1 MRALCA
7 GDYSGV
13 SASVTF
19 SSGQTERRLTLTATD
34 DEVDEEDETV
44 TLGFG
49 TLPERVTPGAQ
60 NTATLTLTDNDTRAV
75 TVSPTKLEVTEGG
88 SESYTVVLR
97 SEPTDDV
104 TVAVTVPEGT
114 DVSVDEAT
122 LTFTS
127 TTWNGGWRRR

>member
-1 MRALCA
+1 M
-7 GDYSGV
+7 

-19 SSGQTERRLTLTATD
+19 SSGQTEQRFTVTATD

-49 TLPERVTPGAQ
+49 TLPERVTPGTQ
-60 NTATLTLTDNDTRAV
+60 STAILTLTDNDTRAV

-97 SEPTDDV
+97 LAADRRRD
-104 TVAVTVPEGT
+104 
-114 DVSVDEAT
+114 
-122 LTFTS
+122 
-127 TTWNGGWRRR
+127 GGGERCRRERSSRWRRRS